1 MSNTFSDRYIKTL
14 LFNILNSF
22 ISFIT
27 SIIVIRYLTP
37 TEYGNFQ
44 FLFSIFVTILTFAN
58 LNTQNGYFTFI
69 SQKKEPFL
77 FYRDYIIWEFIQ
89 LSVVLSIVLLIYFTG
104 IVDLFL
110 NQDIVLVVLALL
122 AVYGTKNIRELITN
136 TFESKRMTTFYL
148 KSIFVINVLNL
159 VLIALFAINDML
171 NIAIIFTFII
181 LEFGIYLLIAI
192 IVFWKR
198 KSEFIE
204 ETKIYNFRLNINRY
218 FNYVKPLFFSS
229 LVVSV
234 YLFLERWLLQKYGGA
249 EEQAYLALAIQF
261 STIIL
266 ILTTSILKIFWKEVA
281 EHMADRNLQV
291 LEKIFVS
298 ATENIFI
305 ITSLISIFFMI
316 NAKEIIVFIYGE
328 KYISGVIVFML
339 ISFYTIHQ
347 TLGQL
352 YGTFMLASEETKS
365 YSYISIVFSMMAIP
379 LMFIAV
385 APKDMYGLELG
396 ATGVAIVMVF
406 VQLLSVN
413 TIGYIIK
420 RTFGFQSMF
429 LFQLKYLI
437 IFSAF
442 VYFISFITDVIT
454 NNVLLNLLI
463 QVVFI
468 SISLSV
474 IFLDKLKKLL
484 RREY

>member
-1 MSNTFSDRYIKTL
+1 

-37 TEYGNFQ
+37 TEYGNYQ

-69 SQKKEPFL
+69 SQKKEHFL
-77 FYRDYIIWEFIQ
+77 FYKDYIIWELIQ
-89 LSVVLSIVLLIYFTG
+89 LSIVLSIVLLIYFTG

-110 NQDIVLVVLALL
+110 NQDIVLVILALL

-136 TFESKRMTTFYL
+136 TFESKRMTTYYL
-148 KSIFVINVLNL
+148 KSIFIINVLNL
-159 VLIALFAINDML
+159 GFIALFAINDIL
-171 NIAIIFTFII
+171 NISIIFTFII
-181 LEFGIYLLIAI
+181 LEFVIYLVIAI
-192 IVFWKR
+192 TIFWKR
-198 KSEFIE
+198 KNEFIE
-204 ETKIYNFRLNINRY
+204 KNKTYDFKSNLNRY

-229 LVVSV
+229 LVVAV

-266 ILTTSILKIFWKEVA
+266 ILTTSILKIFSKEVA
-281 EHMADRNLQV
+281 EHIADKNLQV

-305 ITSLISIFFMI
+305 ITSLISIFFI
-316 NAKEIIVFIYGE
+316 VNAKEIIVLIYGE
-328 KYISGVIVFML
+328 KYISGIVVFML

-385 APKDMYGLELG
+385 FPKDMYGLELG
-396 ATGVAIVMVF
+396 ATGIAIVMVF

-413 TIGYIIK
+413 TIGYVIK
-420 RTFGFQSMF
+420 KKFGFQSMF
-429 LFQLKYLI
+429 LFQLKYLFLYGLI
-437 IFSAF
+437 LVVMKFLVQNIFANIPLTL
-442 VYFISFITDVIT
+442 IS
-454 NNVLLNLLI
+454 
-463 QVVFI
+463 QI
-468 SISLSV
+468 SILS
-474 IFLDKLKKLL
+474 IILLL
-484 RREY
+484 RYYRKLIKFMKKEKINE